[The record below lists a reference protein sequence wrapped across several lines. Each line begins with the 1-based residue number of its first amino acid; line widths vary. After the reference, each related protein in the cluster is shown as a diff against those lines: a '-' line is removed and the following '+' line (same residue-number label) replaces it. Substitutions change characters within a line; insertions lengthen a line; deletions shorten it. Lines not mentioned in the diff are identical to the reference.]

1 MLAKYFNNYIEYI
14 VIQFNSFIY
23 ESVVVIRYYANPASS
38 PSTGRKKNL
47 TKYLRRSNNDYID
60 PNVHSIPGN
69 HPFPWDNR
77 STASISDDKQA
88 RTRQFQS
95 AKANYFEGIK
105 SRHRGVW
112 AVQRVTGLLLSLA
125 DSSSFSVEAKGN
137 TWKGRGWRGGEKKR
151 KGCSRQR
158 EDERAVSPS
167 PLDTQRGILCLSS
180 SLFTLC
186 FSGCRAERDGTAAP
200 SLLRPCSSNLLTY
213 TRHGRRSTACFWNE

>member
-1 MLAKYFNNYIEYI
+1 MLAKYFSNYRTFQYI

-23 ESVVVIRYYANPASS
+23 ESVLAIRYYANPAFS
-38 PSTGRKKNL
+38 PSTERKKNL

-77 STASISDDKQA
+77 STASISDDRQA
-88 RTRQFQS
+88 RTRQFHR

-125 DSSSFSVEAKGN
+125 DSSSFSAEAKGN
-137 TWKGRGWRGGEKKR
+137 TWKGGGWRGGEEKKR
-151 KGCSRQR
+151 LQ
-158 EDERAVSPS
+158 
-167 PLDTQRGILCLSS
+167 
-180 SLFTLC
+180 
-186 FSGCRAERDGTAAP
+186 
-200 SLLRPCSSNLLTY
+200 
-213 TRHGRRSTACFWNE
+213 